1 MSRRGKFVSYA
12 QNHEDVV
19 LARALRPEDG
29 PGVYVDVGAG
39 HPTNDSVTCAFAER
53 GWSGVNIEPL
63 TLEHQLLCAARPG
76 DVNLNVAL
84 GSVPGVGKLYEAP
97 AGNRGSSTMV
107 PEYADG
113 YAEAGEEF
121 VPVEVR
127 VRTLAQ
133 VTDEHVTGPVDLL
146 KVDVEGYEREVL
158 LGGDWEWCRPRV
170 VVVEATVPNTTRP
183 AYEEWEPVLLDAGYR
198 CALFDGLNRFYAQAA
213 DGETLETLAM
223 PANVFDDFVPF
234 EWIDQLATASS
245 YATDMERLLRE
256 CEARLGVVARR
267 ARLSESELAI
277 AQDALAELNDA
288 LAATERRT
296 AHAVAARADLAG
308 LVNDLEAEL
317 DAMRRTRIFRHTA
330 GLRRY
335 YARFRRLARLG
346 AG

>member
-1 MSRRGKFVSYA
+1 VSQRDRFVSYA

-19 LARALRPEDG
+19 LARALRPDDR

-39 HPTNDSVTCAFAER
+39 HPIIDSVTCAFAER

-63 TLEHQLLCAARPG
+63 TREHEMLCVARPR

-97 AGNRGSSTMV
+97 AENRGSSTMV
-107 PEYADG
+107 PEYADR
-113 YAEAGEEF
+113 YAAAGDEF

-133 VTDEHVTGPVDLL
+133 VTDEHVSGPVDLL
-146 KVDVEGYEREVL
+146 KIDVEGYEREVL
-158 LGGDWEWCRPRV
+158 LGGDWEWSRPRI
-170 VVVEATVPNTTRP
+170 VVVEATMPNTTRP
-183 AYEEWEPVLLDAGYR
+183 AYEAWEPLLLDAGYR
-198 CALFDGLNRFYAQAA
+198 CALFDGLNRFYAQADDPDA
-213 DGETLETLAM
+213 LEALAT
-223 PANVFDDFVPF
+223 PANVLDDFVPF
-234 EWIDQLATASS
+234 EWVDQLASAST
-245 YATDMERLLRE
+245 YAAEIERLLRE
-256 CEARLGVVARR
+256 CEERLGVVARR

-308 LVNDLEAEL
+308 LVNALQDEL
-317 DAMRRTRIFRHTA
+317 DAMRQTRVFRHTA
-330 GLRRY
+330 VLRGY
-335 YARFRRLARLG
+335 YARVRRLARWS
-346 AG
+346 AS